1 MEHAS
6 SVFPCAAQA
15 YYKNDIHEE
24 GIMKAKQCLL
34 LLLGGAVVALFVLVI
49 MLSRVSPEL
58 HWAFLV
64 SGGIALVCALS
75 GLILFAVLSK
85 RAKRLFMVPKLILW
99 QLMQLV
105 VNIKLQLFSWILSN
119 LVVLSC
125 NIPTARAMP
134 RRQL

>member
-1 MEHAS
+1 
-6 SVFPCAAQA
+6 
-15 YYKNDIHEE
+15 
-24 GIMKAKQCLL
+24 MKAKQCLL

-85 RAKRLFMVPKLILW
+85 RAKRLFMDRRLISW
-99 QLMQLV
+99 RPMQSAV
-105 VNIKLQLFSWILSN
+105 STRS
-119 LVVLSC
+119 
-125 NIPTARAMP
+125 
-134 RRQL
+134 RQCS